1 MGFSSIKKKLVFIF
15 SLIILIPMLTT
26 GFVSNMILYKT
37 LSNSYTEQLNTTVGN
52 ISSIIDENYSG
63 YEAILS
69 QLTENSIA
77 KSSAVIDADTVKKE
91 LNGFIN
97 ANNQILNVYIA
108 TKNKNMYIYP
118 ETELPEGY
126 DPTGKSWYKESLTNS
141 GAILW
146 QDAYTDVATGNT
158 VVTATK
164 EIKDEASNQIGV
176 AGIDID
182 ISNLSSLFSD
192 TNIEKTGEVILLDKT
207 GMILA
212 SKREDLLGKNLNP
225 NRIDTDEDTKD
236 QVVENAFTNPE
247 EAAWVGKL
255 IDKETSSFEAN
266 VFGTD
271 KFIYSLRNDKTG
283 WVLIGMID
291 KKEVYSEIMS
301 MMMTLIGLFAA
312 FIIVALIIGIYV
324 SKSLTNPIK
333 TLKESMEKGEQGD
346 LTAVAHIKSK
356 DELGELGTRFTNMLA
371 SVKNLVHTV
380 KLSSNNVVSVSED
393 LTTKANDVSSISE
406 EIAKVMD
413 ELSLGIQNQ
422 AEETEKASQISVEFN
437 ENLSKVKDYSNKIAQ
452 ESETMESS
460 NIEAKNAVLEL
471 KSKNENTISGMSYIE
486 DSINTLVK
494 ETKNIEQ
501 ILSTILDISSQ
512 TNLLALNAAIEA
524 ARAGESGRGF
534 AVVAEEVRK
543 LAEQSGNS
551 AENIREIITTIVDTT
566 KVASGNMDNIKEDL
580 QKQSSAV
587 SLTETSFDKLNSAID
602 NIVDKL
608 SGMNDSIEIMTN
620 NSILLTTNIQNIS
633 AVSEQSSAAT
643 QEVNA
648 SIMNQLNDIQN
659 VKNQANELYEL
670 ARDLDVHIEKFKI

>member
-1 MGFSSIKKKLVFIF
+1 MGFNSIKKKLVFIF

-126 DPTGKSWYKESLTNS
+126 DPTGKSWYKESLTNN

-247 EAAWVGKL
+247 EAAWVGEL

-566 KVASGNMDNIKEDL
+566 KVASSNMDNIKEDL

>member
-1 MGFSSIKKKLVFIF
+1 MGFNSIKKKLVFIF

-77 KSSAVIDADTVKKE
+77 KSSAVIDAATVKKE

-126 DPTGKSWYKESLTNS
+126 DPTGKSWYKESLTNN

-236 QVVENAFTNPE
+236 QIVENAFTNPDE
-247 EAAWVGKL
+247 VAWVGKL

-346 LTAVAHIKSK
+346 LTAVAHINSK

>member
-77 KSSAVIDADTVKKE
+77 KSSAVIDAATVKKE

-126 DPTGKSWYKESLTNS
+126 DPTGKSWYKESLTNN

-236 QVVENAFTNPE
+236 QVVENAFTNPD

>member
-77 KSSAVIDADTVKKE
+77 KSSAVIDAATVKKE

-108 TKNKNMYIYP
+108 TKNKDMYIYP

-126 DPTGKSWYKESLTNS
+126 DPTGKSWYKESLTNN

-236 QVVENAFTNPE
+236 QVVENAFTNPD

-380 KLSSNNVVSVSED
+380 KLSSNNVVNVSED

>member
-77 KSSAVIDADTVKKE
+77 KSSAVIEADIVKKE

-97 ANNQILNVYIA
+97 ANNEILNVYIA

-247 EAAWVGKL
+247 EADWVGEL

-371 SVKNLVHTV
+371 SVKNLVYTV
-380 KLSSNNVVSVSED
+380 KLSSNNVVNVSED

-452 ESETMESS
+452 ESETMETS

>member
-77 KSSAVIDADTVKKE
+77 KSSAVIDAATVKKE

-126 DPTGKSWYKESLTNS
+126 DPTGKSWYKESLTNN

-225 NRIDTDEDTKD
+225 NRIDINEDTKD

-266 VFGTD
+266 VFGAD

>member
-77 KSSAVIDADTVKKE
+77 KSSAVIDAATVKKE

-126 DPTGKSWYKESLTNS
+126 DPTGKSWYKESLTNN

-164 EIKDEASNQIGV
+164 EIKDEVSNQIGV

-236 QVVENAFTNPE
+236 QVVENAFTNPD

-380 KLSSNNVVSVSED
+380 KLSSNNVVNVSED

-452 ESETMESS
+452 ESENMESS

-534 AVVAEEVRK
+534 AVVAEEVRN

-602 NIVDKL
+602 NIVNKL

-659 VKNQANELYEL
+659 VKNQANELYAL

>member
-1 MGFSSIKKKLVFIF
+1 MGFNSIKKKLVFIF

-77 KSSAVIDADTVKKE
+77 KSSAVIDAATVKKE

-126 DPTGKSWYKESLTNS
+126 DPTVKSWYKESLTNS

-236 QVVENAFTNPE
+236 QVVENAFTNPD

-346 LTAVAHIKSK
+346 LTAVAHINSK

-380 KLSSNNVVSVSED
+380 KLSSNNVVNVSED

>member
-77 KSSAVIDADTVKKE
+77 KSSAVIDAATVKKE

-126 DPTGKSWYKESLTNS
+126 DPTGKSWYKESLTNN

-236 QVVENAFTNPE
+236 QVVENAFTNPK

-437 ENLSKVKDYSNKIAQ
+437 ENLSKVKDYSNKIAH

>member
-77 KSSAVIDADTVKKE
+77 KSSAVIDAATVKKE

-126 DPTGKSWYKESLTNS
+126 DPTGKSWYKESLTNN

-236 QVVENAFTNPE
+236 QVVENAFTNPD

-380 KLSSNNVVSVSED
+380 KLSSNNVVSVPED

>member
-1 MGFSSIKKKLVFIF
+1 
-15 SLIILIPMLTT
+15 
-26 GFVSNMILYKT
+26 
-37 LSNSYTEQLNTTVGN
+37 
-52 ISSIIDENYSG
+52 
-63 YEAILS
+63 
-69 QLTENSIA
+69 
-77 KSSAVIDADTVKKE
+77 
-91 LNGFIN
+91 
-97 ANNQILNVYIA
+97 
-108 TKNKNMYIYP
+108 
-118 ETELPEGY
+118 
-126 DPTGKSWYKESLTNS
+126 
-141 GAILW
+141 
-146 QDAYTDVATGNT
+146 
-158 VVTATK
+158 
-164 EIKDEASNQIGV
+164 
-176 AGIDID
+176 
-182 ISNLSSLFSD
+182 
-192 TNIEKTGEVILLDKT
+192 
-207 GMILA
+207 
-212 SKREDLLGKNLNP
+212 
-225 NRIDTDEDTKD
+225 
-236 QVVENAFTNPE
+236 
-247 EAAWVGKL
+247 
-255 IDKETSSFEAN
+255 
-266 VFGTD
+266 
-271 KFIYSLRNDKTG
+271 
-283 WVLIGMID
+283 MID